1 MEEKNSNCWLTSGR
15 EWEKKC
21 FNKKFIWK
29 LAKWIFISL
38 VKISFFCCYFQRASI
53 KKSSENV
60 FISDFFFMKYFFDG
74 ILNFYYLLFFQHEQ
88 WKTVAMMLL
97 FCLSAKQQSTHKS
110 EEKEEEITKNEERR
124 RDSELLSDNWIKFKS
139 LFQWLCCMEKQ
150 KTTSGCEKE
159 IFFASFHL
167 FRGEKFH
174 PLFRNE
180 CFCFASVDGR
190 VKINR
195 MSMCLTQKM
204 KKIKK
209 KF

>member
-1 MEEKNSNCWLTSGR
+1 
-15 EWEKKC
+15 
-21 FNKKFIWK
+21 
-29 LAKWIFISL
+29 
-38 VKISFFCCYFQRASI
+38 
-53 KKSSENV
+53 
-60 FISDFFFMKYFFDG
+60 MKYFFDG

-167 FRGEKFH
+167 FRREKFH

-209 KF
+209 SFKKTETSLSSFFSLILWKILKSLWRILIDPNHVKGTNDAQWCFSFSYPNISFNVSIQP